1 MVSRVLVTDDEER
14 IIRNVK
20 SIFDEMKNIEVVG
33 AQDLASII
41 DFVEREKLHLII
53 TDLRVPKMGRLEF
66 LKQIKS
72 MDSELPVIVVTGD
85 DSIETAV
92 ESMKEGAFDYIV
104 RPFEG
109 ESLSVAVE
117 KALKMRSLAMEN
129 RYLRKELE
137 SHYNFG
143 NIIGNSP
150 KILEVLLLA
159 GDVSRTDST
168 VFIYGESGTGKELV
182 ARAIHFN
189 SLRKG
194 GPLVSINCAALPEN
208 LLESELFGYE
218 KGAFTGAEKN
228 KKGRFELA
236 NGGTLFLDEISEMNP
251 VVQAKVLR
259 LIEEQELMRLGG
271 SETVKVD
278 VRIICASNKNLAEY
292 VKKGQFRE
300 DLYYRIN
307 VFPINIPPLRERP
320 EDVLQLARS
329 FVEQFSE
336 KMGKFSLRMSKNVEN
351 ILVAGKWDGNV
362 RELRNCMERA
372 VILCKGDMISEGH
385 LPGSL
390 VKESISGC
398 KHDKDKTLKMMSFN
412 LPPEGISIDELEK
425 HLVLQALKKS
435 KNNKTK
441 AAKML
446 GLTRGTFRYRLEK
459 YANN

>member
-20 SIFDEMKNIEVVG
+20 VIFDEMKDIEVVG
-33 AQDLASII
+33 AQDRDSII

-143 NIIGNSP
+143 KIIGNSP

-218 KGAFTGAEKN
+218 KGAFTGAEKC

-259 LIEEQELMRLGG
+259 LIEERELVRLGG
-271 SETVKVD
+271 AETVKID
-278 VRIICASNKNLAEY
+278 VRIICASNKNLEDY
-292 VKKGQFRE
+292 VKKGEFRE

-329 FVEQFSE
+329 FVTQFSE
-336 KMGKFSLRMSKNVEN
+336 KMGKLSLKMTKNVEN
-351 ILVAGKWDGNV
+351 ILISSKWEGNV

-372 VILCKGDMISEGH
+372 VILCKGDIVKEEHLSETV
-385 LPGSL
+385 
-390 VKESISGC
+390 VKESNSGY
-398 KHDKDKTLKMMSFN
+398 KHVNDMTTKMINFN
-412 LPPEGISIDELEK
+412 LPPEGISIDALEK

-459 YANN
+459 YASN

>member
-1 MVSRVLVTDDEER
+1 MVSRVLITDDEER
-14 IIRNVK
+14 IIRNIKVM
-20 SIFDEMKNIEVVG
+20 FDKMDNIEVVK
-33 AQDLASII
+33 AQDLTSIV

-168 VFIYGESGTGKELV
+168 VFVYGESGTGKELV

-194 GPLVSINCAALPEN
+194 GPLVSINCAALPET

-218 KGAFTGAEKN
+218 KGAFTGAEKS
-228 KKGRFELA
+228 KKGRFEMA
-236 NGGTLFLDEISEMNP
+236 HGGTLFLDEISEMNP
-251 VVQAKVLR
+251 IVQAKVLR
-259 LIEEQELMRLGG
+259 LIEARELERLGG

-278 VRIICASNKNLAEY
+278 VRIICASNKNLEDY

-300 DLYYRIN
+300 DLYYRVN
-307 VFPINIPPLRERP
+307 VFPIKIPPLRERP
-320 EDVLQLARS
+320 EDILQLARN
-329 FVEQFSE
+329 FVAQFSE
-336 KMGKFSLRMSKNVEN
+336 KMGKLSLKMTKNVEN
-351 ILVAGKWDGNV
+351 LLVSSRWDGNV

-372 VILCKGDMISEGH
+372 VILCKGSMVTEDH
-385 LPGSL
+385 LPVTL
-390 VKESISGC
+390 VRESISGYRSE
-398 KHDKDKTLKMMSFN
+398 KDNAYKMVNFN

-441 AAKML
+441 AAKLL
-446 GLTRGTFRYRLEK
+446 GLSRGTFRYRLEK
-459 YANN
+459 YAQN

>member
-1 MVSRVLVTDDEER
+1 MVSRVLITDDEER

-20 SIFDEMKNIEVVG
+20 VMFGEMDNVEIVK
-33 AQDLASII
+33 AQDLTSIV

-66 LKQIKS
+66 LKQIKT

-109 ESLSVAVE
+109 ESLLVAVE

-143 NIIGNSP
+143 NILGNSP

-168 VFIYGESGTGKELV
+168 VFVYGESGTGKELV

-194 GPLVSINCAALPEN
+194 GPLVTINCAALPET

-218 KGAFTGAEKN
+218 KGAFTGAEKC

-236 NGGTLFLDEISEMNP
+236 NGGTLFLDEISEMNLI
-251 VVQAKVLR
+251 VQAKVLR
-259 LIEEQELMRLGG
+259 LIEERELERLGG

-278 VRIICASNKNLAEY
+278 VRIICASNKNLEEY

-307 VFPINIPPLRERP
+307 VFPINVPPLRERP
-320 EDVLQLARS
+320 EDILELARN
-329 FVEQFSE
+329 FVMQFSE
-336 KMGKFSLRMSKNVEN
+336 KMGKLPLKMSKNVEN
-351 ILVAGKWDGNV
+351 ILVSGRWDGNV

-372 VILCKGDMISEGH
+372 VILCKGSMVTEEH
-385 LPGSL
+385 LPVSL
-390 VKESISGC
+390 VKESISGY
-398 KHDKDKTLKMMSFN
+398 KDDKDRACKMVNFN

-441 AAKML
+441 AAKLL

>member
-1 MVSRVLVTDDEER
+1 MVSRVLITDDEER

-20 SIFDEMKNIEVVG
+20 AMFSEMDNIEVVD
-33 AQDLASII
+33 AQDLTSIV

-85 DSIETAV
+85 ESIETAV
-92 ESMKEGAFDYIV
+92 ESMKEGAFDYII

-109 ESLSVAVE
+109 ESLSVAVG

-168 VFIYGESGTGKELV
+168 VFVYGESGTGKELV

-194 GPLVSINCAALPEN
+194 GPLVAINCAALPET

-218 KGAFTGAEKN
+218 KGAFTGAEKC

-251 VVQAKVLR
+251 IVQAKVLR
-259 LIEEQELMRLGG
+259 LIEERELERLGG
-271 SETVKVD
+271 SETVSVD
-278 VRIICASNKNLAEY
+278 VRIICASNKNLEEY

-300 DLYYRIN
+300 DLYYRLN
-307 VFPINIPPLRERP
+307 VFPINIPPLRDRP

-329 FVEQFSE
+329 FVTQFSE
-336 KMGKFSLRMSKNVEN
+336 KMGKLQLRMSKNVEN
-351 ILVAGKWDGNV
+351 ILFSGRWDGNV
-362 RELRNCMERA
+362 RELRNCIERA
-372 VILCKGDMISEGH
+372 VILCKGGMITEDH
-385 LPGSL
+385 LPVSL
-390 VKESISGC
+390 VKESASGFD
-398 KHDKDKTLKMMSFN
+398 HGKDRAYKMMNIN

-441 AAKML
+441 AAKLL
-446 GLTRGTFRYRLEK
+446 GLSRGTFRYRLEK
-459 YANN
+459 YAHN

>member
-1 MVSRVLVTDDEER
+1 VLITDDEER

-20 SIFDEMKNIEVVG
+20 VMFDKMDNIEVVK
-33 AQDLASII
+33 AQDLTSIV

-168 VFIYGESGTGKELV
+168 VFVYGESGTGKELV

-194 GPLVSINCAALPEN
+194 GPLVSINCAALPET

-218 KGAFTGAEKN
+218 KGAFTGAEKS
-228 KKGRFELA
+228 KKGRFEMA
-236 NGGTLFLDEISEMNP
+236 HGGTLFLDEISEMNP

-259 LIEEQELMRLGG
+259 LIEARELERLGG

-278 VRIICASNKNLAEY
+278 VRIICASNKNLEDY

-300 DLYYRIN
+300 DLYYRVN
-307 VFPINIPPLRERP
+307 VFPIKIPPLRERP
-320 EDVLQLARS
+320 EDILQLARN
-329 FVEQFSE
+329 FVAQFSE
-336 KMGKFSLRMSKNVEN
+336 KMGKLSLKMTKNVEN
-351 ILVAGKWDGNV
+351 LLVSSRWDGNV

-372 VILCKGDMISEGH
+372 VILCKGSMVTEDH
-385 LPGSL
+385 LPVTL
-390 VKESISGC
+390 VRESISGYRSE
-398 KHDKDKTLKMMSFN
+398 KDNAYKMVNFN

-441 AAKML
+441 AAKLL
-446 GLTRGTFRYRLEK
+446 GLSRGTFRYRLEK
-459 YANN
+459 YAQN

>member
-1 MVSRVLVTDDEER
+1 MVSRVLITDDEER

-20 SIFDEMKNIEVVG
+20 VMFDKMDNIEVVK
-33 AQDLASII
+33 AQDLTSIV

-168 VFIYGESGTGKELV
+168 VFVYGESGTGKELV

-194 GPLVSINCAALPEN
+194 GPLVSINCAALPET

-218 KGAFTGAEKN
+218 KGAFTGAEKS
-228 KKGRFELA
+228 KKGRFEMA
-236 NGGTLFLDEISEMNP
+236 HGGTLFLDEISEMNP
-251 VVQAKVLR
+251 IVQAKVLR
-259 LIEEQELMRLGG
+259 LIEARELERLGG

-278 VRIICASNKNLAEY
+278 VRIICASNKNLEDY

-300 DLYYRIN
+300 DLYYRVN
-307 VFPINIPPLRERP
+307 VFPIKIPPLRERP
-320 EDVLQLARS
+320 EDILQLARN
-329 FVEQFSE
+329 FVAQFSE
-336 KMGKFSLRMSKNVEN
+336 KMGKLSLKMTKNVEN
-351 ILVAGKWDGNV
+351 LLVSSRWDGNV

-372 VILCKGDMISEGH
+372 VILCKGSMVTEDH
-385 LPGSL
+385 LPVTL
-390 VKESISGC
+390 VRESISGYRSE
-398 KHDKDKTLKMMSFN
+398 KDNAYKMVNFN

-441 AAKML
+441 AAKLL
-446 GLTRGTFRYRLEK
+446 GLSRGTFRYRLEK
-459 YANN
+459 YAQN

>member
-20 SIFDEMKNIEVVG
+20 VVFDDMKDIEVVG
-33 AQDLASII
+33 AQDLDSII

-168 VFIYGESGTGKELV
+168 VFVYGESGTGKELV

-218 KGAFTGAEKN
+218 KGAFTGAEKC

-259 LIEEQELMRLGG
+259 LIEERELVRLGG
-271 SETVKVD
+271 TETVKVD

-292 VKKGQFRE
+292 VKKGQFR
-300 DLYYRIN
+300 DVRDRDTLKQ
-307 VFPINIPPLRERP
+307 ERVSV
-320 EDVLQLARS
+320 DQLATYLTER
-329 FVEQFSE
+329 
-336 KMGKFSLRMSKNVEN
+336 LR
-351 ILVAGKWDGNV
+351 
-362 RELRNCMERA
+362 
-372 VILCKGDMISEGH
+372 
-385 LPGSL
+385 P
-390 VKESISGC
+390 
-398 KHDKDKTLKMMSFN
+398 
-412 LPPEGISIDELEK
+412 
-425 HLVLQALKKS
+425 
-435 KNNKTK
+435 
-441 AAKML
+441 
-446 GLTRGTFRYRLEK
+446 
-459 YANN
+459 